1 MHACIDLYMFYA
13 LYFSVIHTLLP
24 IVPFVPALSPP
35 TSTEDLIGQ
44 IEVSVFDERGGVFH
58 SYNHGATIIVPKGA
72 ISAGKLAELKFAATM
87 VAPVKFLHKK
97 IPVSAIFWICMDVS
111 LKKPIQLRLPHASN
125 NFTGN
130 LQFAKGSHSSLDK
143 GQYTMEIL
151 QGGDFSTG
159 NHIGSIKI
167 KHFCYYC
174 IVDDNLDC
182 QEYPHNEYMIGSMKQ
197 RDPKDNIWM
206 VCICILPSLAT
217 CIKVYNIC
225 IVYMYIA
232 T

>member
-1 MHACIDLYMFYA
+1 MYTYTYIY
-13 LYFSVIHTLLP
+13 TLLP

-35 TSTEDLIGQ
+35 TTNEDLIGK
-44 IEVSVFDERGGVFH
+44 IEYSVFDARGGAFH
-58 SYNHGATIIVPKGA
+58 SNSHGATIIVPEGA

-87 VAPVKFLHKK
+87 VAPVKFPHNK

-111 LKKPIQLRLPHASN
+111 LEKPIQLRLPHASN

-151 QGGDFSTG
+151 QGGDFSAG

-174 IVDDNLDC
+174 IVDDKLNHLD
-182 QEYPHNEYMIGSMKQ
+182 YPHNKYIIGSMKQ
-197 RDPKDNIWM
+197 RDINPKDNIWM
-206 VCICILPSLAT
+206 DYICILPSLAT
-217 CIKVYNIC
+217 CIKVNL
-225 IVYMYIA
+225 
-232 T
+232 